1 MEILSDT
8 HAHVLHLRAA
18 FAAEEGPDTPP
29 FVLATQ
35 LYSVIDSRTVVDR
48 ELERLR
54 LDGVVRVFELSGS
67 DVDVAVMV
75 ASSYVSML
83 TRCRRDAVAAAHG
96 RSDTHT
102 APPAKRRRRSSGAV
116 ASAAPPQRAHPAA
129 VPFDALERVAASCRG
144 SSVSEEA
151 IERAFRTVAP
161 SNIATKSGAQSA
173 IGALVHCGLI
183 SGSRVHDGYD
193 FSVPRSGAFVAA
205 LRIGR
210 AALLKT
216 VERRK
221 FKEIPEDELLRAHA
235 GGSYLSNK
243 FLLRDALGSYKLVRF
258 EAASGPMIA
267 LPS

>member
-102 APPAKRRRRSSGAV
+102 APPAKRRRRSTAAGRSARRSAPPRSSDAAACV
-116 ASAAPPQRAHPAA
+116 RTSSRAASAR
-129 VPFDALERVAASCRG
+129 SK
-144 SSVSEEA
+144 
-151 IERAFRTVAP
+151 
-161 SNIATKSGAQSA
+161 IA
-173 IGALVHCGLI
+173 
-183 SGSRVHDGYD
+183 R
-193 FSVPRSGAFVAA
+193 
-205 LRIGR
+205 
-210 AALLKT
+210 
-216 VERRK
+216 
-221 FKEIPEDELLRAHA
+221 
-235 GGSYLSNK
+235 
-243 FLLRDALGSYKLVRF
+243 
-258 EAASGPMIA
+258 
-267 LPS
+267 